1 MKVLKK
7 YEGYKSDEF
16 KRLEERGLP
25 LPSAQVVLVP
35 YDKINSNSGARYM
48 DGIKQRAIQL

>member
-16 KRLEERGLP
+16 KRLEERLEKNEQSS
-25 LPSAQVVLVP
+25 LPSDQVFLIP
-35 YDKINSNSGARYM
+35 YDKINSNSGVA
-48 DGIKQRAIQL
+48 QV